1 MENYP
6 LKEKSKEEQQ
16 LLDRIK
22 IIRTIEMKIQKNR
35 SELTHDI
42 MRRENINELVR
53 EYDKTIDLK

>member
-22 IIRTIEMKIQKNR
+22 IIRTIEMKIQKTR

-53 EYDKTIDLK
+53 E